1 MMSAP
6 GRGAALLRSSQRI
19 CTQCART
26 ASGSRITAAAA
37 AAAAAAVAYRTSV
50 ALPLTTRR
58 YYATEPP
65 TSSPAE
71 SSQPTSTTATP
82 PPVSTSSSTTTTTAT
97 TTTTNQTP
105 STASDPTLYWI
116 KSSLILS
123 RPPLL
128 TREETPFESAFYLY
142 QKRLNE
148 RLTAPFRRE
157 FYFKKDTAGDLDFRI
172 KLKER
177 RGVPAKD
184 IGRYNPR
191 GRTAW
196 NDEVLVGSTTSNPDV
211 VREKLLADAVVTVS
225 EDGEPIAP
233 EERVPVER
241 PMPRRSEADEKGDV
255 RRLDRAMDR
264 TLYLVVK
271 RGQGDDAVWEFPTGV
286 VPTDEALHETAARV
300 LTESAGPNMNTW
312 IVGRVPVAHH
322 VVKPVL
328 GEDGTSVVKRGEK
341 IFFLKGRIMAGQADL
356 TGNKHG
362 LTDFKW
368 LTKEE
373 LQGVLAEDYYHS
385 IRGMFDLR

>member
-1 MMSAP
+1 MMSVP

-19 CTQCART
+19 CAQCCART
-26 ASGSRITAAAA
+26 ASRPRITATASQTP
-37 AAAAAAVAYRTSV
+37 VV
-50 ALPLTTRR
+50 LPLAARR
-58 YYATEPP
+58 YYATEPAA
-65 TSSPAE
+65 SHAE
-71 SSQPTSTTATP
+71 SSQPTPTTAAATP
-82 PPVSTSSSTTTTTAT
+82 PPPGSTSAPTTTTTT
-97 TTTTNQTP
+97 TTPPTTTANTTP
-105 STASDPTLYWI
+105 STASDPTLYRI

-157 FYFKKDTAGDLDFRI
+157 FYFKKDTAADLDFRI

-191 GRTAW
+191 GRWAW
-196 NDEVLVGSTTSNPDV
+196 NDEVLVGSTTSDPAV

-225 EDGEPIAP
+225 EDGEPLAP

-300 LTESAGPNMNTW
+300 LTEAAGPNMNTW

-328 GEDGTSVVKRGEK
+328 AEDGASVVQRGEK

-373 LQGVLAEDYYHS
+373 LQDVLPADYYDS